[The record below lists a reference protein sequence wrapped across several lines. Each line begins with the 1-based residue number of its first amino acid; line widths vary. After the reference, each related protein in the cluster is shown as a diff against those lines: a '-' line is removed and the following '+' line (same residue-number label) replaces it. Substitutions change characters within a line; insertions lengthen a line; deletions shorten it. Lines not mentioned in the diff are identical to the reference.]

1 MTAAHWLQIELTA
14 ASHEVAAVEAALEA
28 LGALAVSLADAGAAP
43 VLEPAPGTT
52 PLWPDVTITALLPAD
67 LTEETIRL
75 QLAALPAPITTGLRC
90 ASIVERD
97 WVREFR
103 EHLEPRR
110 FGRRLWICPQGMP
123 CPDPDGAIVTLEPG
137 LAFGSGSHPSTA
149 MCLEWIAG
157 LDLEGRRLLDWGC
170 GSGIL
175 AIAAL
180 VLGAASATALDID
193 PQALQATRGNA
204 RDNAVNARLLVTD
217 PGQFAITERCDVLV
231 ANILA
236 DTLVALAPV
245 LAAHCNTG
253 AAVALSGILAPQAA
267 GVIAATRPWFDLHPA
282 AEVSGWVL
290 LAGTHIEAP
299 SASGSR

>member
-1 MTAAHWLQIELTA
+1 MTPTRWLQIEFRA
-14 ASHEVAAVEAALEA
+14 ASRDLDAVEAALEA
-28 LGALAVSLADAGAAP
+28 LGALSVSLADAGDAP

-52 PLWPDVTITALLPAD
+52 PLWPDVTVSALLPA
-67 LTEETIRL
+67 ETAEDAIRL
-75 QLAALPAPITTGLRC
+75 QLAALPAPVVTDLRC
-90 ASIVERD
+90 TSIVERD

-110 FGRRLWICPQGMP
+110 FGRRLWICPRGMS

-157 LDLEGRRLLDWGC
+157 LDLEGRTLLDWGC

-180 VLGAASATALDID
+180 ALGAASAAALDID
-193 PQALQATRGNA
+193 PQALQATRENA
-204 RDNAVNARLLVTD
+204 RDNAVDARLLVTD
-217 PGQFAITERCDVLV
+217 PVQFAATTHFDFLV

-236 DTLVALAPV
+236 DTLVALTPV
-245 LAAHCNTG
+245 LAAHCHAG
-253 AAVALSGILAPQAA
+253 AAVALSGILATQAA
-267 GVIAATRPWFDLHPA
+267 GVIAATRPWFDLHPV

-290 LAGTHIEAP
+290 LAGTRIESRSAP
-299 SASGSR
+299 ASR

>member
-1 MTAAHWLQIELTA
+1 MAPDRWLQIEFTV
-14 ASHEVAAVEAALEA
+14 ASDALEAVEAALDA
-28 LGALAVSLADAGAAP
+28 LGALSVSLADAGAAP

-52 PLWPDVTITALLPAD
+52 PLWPEVTVTALLPAD
-67 LTEETIRL
+67 TAEDAIRL
-75 QLAALPAPITTGLRC
+75 RLAALPAALIGDLRC
-90 ASIVERD
+90 TSIVERD

-103 EHLEPRR
+103 EHLEPRH

-137 LAFGSGSHPSTA
+137 LAFGTGSHPSTA
-149 MCLEWIAG
+149 MCLQWIAE
-157 LDLEGRRLLDWGC
+157 LDLDGRTLLDWGC

-180 VLGAASATALDID
+180 VLGAASAAALDID
-193 PQALQATRGNA
+193 PQALQATRENA
-204 RDNAVNARLLVTD
+204 RDNAVDARLQVTD
-217 PGQFAITERCDVLV
+217 PARFTPTQRFDVLV

-245 LAAHCNTG
+245 LAAHCRTG
-253 AAVALSGILAPQAA
+253 AAVALSGILTAQAA
-267 GVIAATRPWFDLHPA
+267 GVIAATRPWFDLHPVA
-282 AEVSGWVL
+282 DISGWVL
-290 LAGTHIEAP
+290 LAGTRIETR